1 MSTVR
6 RLFAIVI
13 TTLTAGLLTLVPASA
28 AWAMLP
34 LPEPAGSGTAPTTV
48 GVASAAGGLG
58 TWQVASIAAV
68 CAALAVLATLAVSR
82 FLSEHRQGAQ
92 HTAHA

>member
-6 RLFAIVI
+6 RLFAIVV
-13 TTLTAGLLTLVPASA
+13 TTLTAGLLTLVP
-28 AWAMLP
+28 
-34 LPEPAGSGTAPTTV
+34 
-48 GVASAAGGLG
+48 ASAAGGLG
-58 TWQVASIAAV
+58 TWQVASIAAA